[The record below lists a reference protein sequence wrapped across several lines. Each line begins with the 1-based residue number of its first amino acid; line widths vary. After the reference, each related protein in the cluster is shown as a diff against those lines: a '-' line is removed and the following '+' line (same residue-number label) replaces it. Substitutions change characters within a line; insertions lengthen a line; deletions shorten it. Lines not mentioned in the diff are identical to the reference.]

1 MKSLKTDKTKKEQV
15 KNNKKN
21 DKNTQK
27 IKVKKQK
34 GHFFKD
40 VIKELKKV
48 NWPDKKYMV
57 KYSIATFAT
66 IIVSSIYF
74 YAIFALFSLVKGLR

>member
-1 MKSLKTDKTKKEQV
+1 MKFL
-15 KNNKKN
+15 
-21 DKNTQK
+21 
-27 IKVKKQK
+27 
-34 GHFFKD
+34 KD

-66 IIVSSIYF
+66 IIMSSVYF
-74 YAIFALFSLVKGLR
+74 YLITMAFAFIKGLR